1 MAEEH
6 CAICWAVIPEGR
18 WVCPDCARRVLRSQP
33 TDKGEQGAKKRGL
46 FARIKMR
53 FKGRSKL
60 PAGLRRGRNNET

>member
-6 CAICWAVIPEGR
+6 CTICWAVIPEGR
-18 WVCPDCARRVLRSQP
+18 WVCPDCERRVLRSQP

-53 FKGRSKL
+53 FMKRKEK
-60 PAGLRRGRNNET
+60 NHED